1 MMRGVSQSMRL
12 KKYQKAS
19 LDTLKIYLE
28 TSRFQGA
35 KQAYDVVQ
43 TQRYGGEPFKPYQ
56 PLFMDSRLRGN
67 DGEVRGNDDAKT
79 LNDVPYV
86 CLRLPTGGGKTLLSA
101 HTIRLAGEHYL
112 ENEYPLT
119 LWLVPTNTIKL
130 QTLET
135 LKNPDH
141 ANRRVLDDCFDGKFR
156 VFDISDFRQIR
167 PQDIAGSAC
176 VIVSTFAALRVEDT
190 EGRKVYAHDENLEV
204 HFSKVPEH
212 LEGMERDKA
221 SEQIKYSFAN
231 LLRWHRPLV
240 IVDEAHNA
248 KSELSVDVLN
258 RIHAACVVEYT
269 ATPAKNSNII
279 HSVSAAELKAEDMIK
294 LPIIFSEHASWEQAV
309 IASIQS
315 RQKLEDIAVKDKDY
329 IRPIVLFQAE
339 NKGQDTTV
347 EVLEKYLVEN
357 EGIDRKQ
364 IAIATG
370 TQRELD
376 DIDLFDVNC
385 PIRYVI
391 TVQALKEGWD
401 CSFAY
406 VLCSVANTRSK
417 TAVEQLLGRV
427 LRMPY
432 AKRRAQEELN
442 KAYAHVSSKS
452 WPHAVSLL
460 HDRLVN
466 MGFEKQEAEEFIY
479 TQPSLDL
486 EAPQAEPFEVQLSA
500 EPDLSSLDLLEQG
513 CVRVEEVEEGFSL
526 KIAGDFTAA
535 LVTKL
540 AKAAKN
546 KKDKVEISLKGKIH
560 IQHQQANL
568 TPSQRGEVFSV
579 PQLCLQFDDG
589 VELAEVEI
597 CLDEQG
603 WSLLDYSTVFD
614 CNAFSVDEQADQY
627 IADIAGEKIKI
638 SLLGQAEQLQL
649 TGIKTDM
656 TELDLCCWLDKRLHQ
671 ADIKQEILLEFLR
684 RVVQKLVTREDL
696 DMPALVRGK
705 FILEKVL
712 RDRISKYRKEAFNK
726 GYQTCMFGPKAIA
739 TVEPSEFS
747 FSFEPDNYPAN
758 VLYEGAI
765 AFDKHYYP
773 RIAGM
778 NNEEVECAR
787 AIDRNPLVQTWVRNL
802 ERQTIHAFWLP
813 TSTDK
818 FYPDFVVKL
827 NDGRFL
833 VIEYKG
839 AHLKNDDSAE
849 KELIGKVWAEKSGNL
864 FLMAWEEHESRDVQ
878 QQINDVLANG

>member
-1 MMRGVSQSMRL
+1 MRL

-19 LDTLKIYLE
+19 LETLKQYLE
-28 TSRFQGA
+28 TSRFQGTQPA
-35 KQAYDVVQ
+35 YNLVQAE
-43 TQRYGGEPFKPYQ
+43 RYGGEHFKPYQ
-56 PLFMDSRLRGN
+56 PLSGL
-67 DGEVRGNDDAKT
+67 E
-79 LNDVPYV
+79 DVPYV

-101 HTIRLAGEHYL
+101 HTIRLAGESYI
-112 ENEYPLT
+112 EQEYPLT

-156 VFDISDFRQIR
+156 VFDIADFRQIR
-167 PQDIAGSAC
+167 PQDIIGSAC
-176 VIVSTFAALRVEDT
+176 VVVSTFAALRVDDT
-190 EGRKVYAHDENLEV
+190 EGRKVYAHDENLES
-204 HFSKVPEH
+204 HFNKVSPQ
-212 LEGMERDKA
+212 LEGMERD
-221 SEQIKYSFAN
+221 EQSNEIKFSFAN

-248 KSELSVDVLN
+248 KSDLSVEVLN
-258 RIHAACVVEYT
+258 RIHAACVIEYT

-279 HSVSAAELKAEDMIK
+279 HSVSAAELKAEEMIK
-294 LPIIFSEHASWEQAV
+294 LPIIFSEEKSWEQAV

-339 NKGQDTTV
+339 NKGQEITV
-347 EVLEKYLVEN
+347 EVLENYLVEN

-370 TQRELD
+370 NQRELD
-376 DIDLFDVNC
+376 NINLFDVNC

-432 AKRRAQEELN
+432 AKARSQDELN
-442 KAYAHVSSKS
+442 KAYAHVSSQS
-452 WPHAVSLL
+452 WPHAVSQL

-466 MGFEKQEAEEFIY
+466 MGFEQQEAEEYIY

-486 EAPQAEPFEVQLSA
+486 EDPKAKPFEVNLVA
-500 EPDLSSLDLLEQG
+500 EPDLSSLDLLETS
-513 CVRVEEVEEGFSL
+513 CVSVAQTDTGLFTLKVEGEFSES
-526 KIAGDFTAA
+526 

-540 AKAAKN
+540 AKATKN
-546 KKDKVEISLKGKIH
+546 KKDRTEISLNGKIH

-568 TPSQRGEVFSV
+568 TPSQRGEVFSL
-579 PQLCLQFDDG
+579 PQLCLQFEDG
-589 VELAEVEI
+589 VELAEIEI

-603 WSLLDYSTVFD
+603 WSLLDYSTALD
-614 CNAFSVDEQADQY
+614 SNAFSVDEQADQY
-627 IADIAGEKIKI
+627 IADISGQKIKI
-638 SLLGQAEQLQL
+638 KRLRQGDQLQL
-649 TGIKTDM
+649 DGIKTDL
-656 TELDLCCWLDKRLHQ
+656 TELDLCCWLDKKLHQ
-671 ADIKQEILLEFLR
+671 IDIKQEILLEFLR
-684 RVVQKLVTREDL
+684 QVVKNLLARADL
-696 DMPALVRGK
+696 DMPKLVRGK

-712 RDRISKYRKEAFNK
+712 HDKINSYRKEAFKK
-726 GYQTCMFGPKAIA
+726 GYQTCMFGAEAIA
-739 TVEPSEFS
+739 TVDPDEFS
-747 FSFEPDNYPAN
+747 FSFDPNNYPAN
-758 VLYEGAI
+758 VLYEGPI
-765 AFDKHYYP
+765 AFDNHYYP
-773 RIAGM
+773 RIAMM

-787 AIDRNPLVQTWVRNL
+787 AIDRNPLIQTWVRNL
-802 ERQTIHAFWLP
+802 ERQVSHAFWLP

-818 FYPDFVVKL
+818 FYPDFVAQL
-827 NDGRFL
+827 SDGRLF

-839 AHLKNDDSAE
+839 KHLDNDDSKE

-864 FLMAWEEHESRDVQ
+864 FLMAWKELNGRDVQ
-878 QQINDVLANG
+878 QQINDALVG

>member
-1 MMRGVSQSMRL
+1 MRL

-19 LDTLKIYLE
+19 LKTLRLFLE
-28 TSRFQGA
+28 TSRFQGT
-35 KQAYDVVQ
+35 KPAYNLVQ
-43 TQRYGGEPFKPYQ
+43 TERYGGEHFKPYQ
-56 PLFMDSRLRGN
+56 PLSGL
-67 DGEVRGNDDAKT
+67 E
-79 LNDVPYV
+79 DVPYA

-101 HTIRLAGEHYL
+101 HTIRLAGESYI
-112 ENEYPLT
+112 EQEYPLT

-156 VFDISDFRQIR
+156 VFDITDFRQIR

-176 VIVSTFAALRVEDT
+176 VVVSTFASLRVDDT
-190 EGRKVYAHDENLEV
+190 EGRKVYAHDENLES
-204 HFSKVPEH
+204 HFNKVPAH
-212 LEGMERDKA
+212 LEGMERD
-221 SEQIKYSFAN
+221 EQSKEIKFSFAN

-248 KSELSVDVLN
+248 KSDLSGEVLK
-258 RIHAACVVEYT
+258 RIHAACVIEYT

-279 HSVSAAELKAEDMIK
+279 HSVSAAELKAEEMIK
-294 LPIIFSEHASWEQAV
+294 LPIIFSEHDSWEQAV

-315 RQKLEDIAVKDKDY
+315 RQKLEEVALKDKDY
-329 IRPIVLFQAE
+329 IRPIILFQAE
-339 NKGQDTTV
+339 NKGQEITV
-347 EVLEKYLVEN
+347 EFLENYLVEN

-370 TQRELD
+370 NQRELD
-376 DIDLFDVNC
+376 NIDLFDVNC

-406 VLCSVANTRSK
+406 VLCSVANTKSK

-432 AKRRAQEELN
+432 AKARVQSELN
-442 KAYAHVSSKS
+442 KAYAHVSSQS
-452 WPHAVSLL
+452 WPHAVSQL

-466 MGFEKQEAEEFIY
+466 MGFEKQEAEEYIY

-486 EAPQAEPFEVQLSA
+486 QDPKAEPFEVNLVA
-500 EPDLSSLDLLEQG
+500 EPDLSSLDLFEKK
-513 CVRVEEVEEGFSL
+513 CVTVVQTTTGFFSL
-526 KIAGDFTAA
+526 KVEGDFTEA

-546 KKDKVEISLKGKIH
+546 KNDKSEISLKGKAY
-560 IQHQQANL
+560 IQQQEANL
-568 TPSQRGEVFSV
+568 SPAQRGEVFSL
-579 PQLCLQFDDG
+579 PQLCLQFEDG

-603 WSLLDYSTVFD
+603 WSLLDYSTVLD
-614 CNAFSVDEQADQY
+614 SNAFSVDEQADQY

-638 SLLGQAEQLQL
+638 KLLGQGEQLQL
-649 TGIKTDM
+649 AGMKTDL
-656 TELDLCCWLDKRLHQ
+656 TELDLCCWLDKKLHA

-684 RVVQKLVTREDL
+684 RIVKNLLARGDL
-696 DMPALVRGK
+696 DMPKLVRGK

-712 RDRISKYRKEAFNK
+712 RDKIHGYRAEALK
-726 GYQTCMFGPKAIA
+726 KDYQHCMFSKAAIA
-739 TVEPSEFS
+739 TVEPNEFS
-747 FSFEPDNYPAN
+747 FCFDPNNYPAN

-765 AFDKHYYP
+765 AFDKHYYQ
-773 RIAGM
+773 RIAIM
-778 NNEEVECAR
+778 NNEEVACAR
-787 AIDRNPLVQTWVRNL
+787 AIDRNPLVKMWVRNL
-802 ERQTIHAFWLP
+802 ERQVTHAFWLP

-818 FYPDFVVKL
+818 FYPDFVAQL
-827 NDGRFL
+827 SDGRLF

-839 AHLKNDDSAE
+839 AHLDNDDSHE

-864 FLMAWEEHESRDVQ
+864 FLMAWKELNGRDVY
-878 QQINDVLANG
+878 QQINQILLDKS

>member
-1 MMRGVSQSMRL
+1 MRL
-12 KKYQKAS
+12 KKYQKTS
-19 LDTLKIYLE
+19 LKTLRLFLE
-28 TSRFQGA
+28 TSRFQGVEP
-35 KQAYDVVQ
+35 AYKLVQ
-43 TQRYGGEPFKPYQ
+43 KERYGGNHFKPYQ
-56 PLFMDSRLRGN
+56 PLSSL
-67 DGEVRGNDDAKT
+67 E
-79 LNDVPYV
+79 DVPYA

-101 HTIRLAGEHYL
+101 HTIRLAGESYI
-112 ENEYPLT
+112 EQEFPLT
-119 LWLVPTNTIKL
+119 LWLVPTNIIKL

-141 ANRRVLDDCFDGKFR
+141 ANRKVLDDCFDGKFR
-156 VFDISDFRQIR
+156 VFDIADFRQIR

-176 VIVSTFAALRVEDT
+176 VVVSTFAALRVDDT
-190 EGRKVYAHDENLEV
+190 EGRKVYAHDENLES
-204 HFSKVPEH
+204 HFTKVPSY
-212 LEGMERDKA
+212 LEGMERD
-221 SEQIKYSFAN
+221 EQSGEIKFSFAN

-248 KSELSVDVLN
+248 KSDLSVAVLK
-258 RIHAACVVEYT
+258 RIHAACVIEYT

-279 HSVSAAELKAEDMIK
+279 HSVSAAELKAEEMIK
-294 LPIIFSEHASWEQAV
+294 LPIIFSEHDSWEQAV

-315 RQKLEDIAVKDKDY
+315 RQKLEEVAVKDKNY

-339 NKGQDTTV
+339 NKGQDITV
-347 EVLEKYLVEN
+347 EVLEHYLVEN

-376 DIDLFDVNC
+376 NINLFDVNC

-432 AKRRAQEELN
+432 AKKRAQDELN
-442 KAYAHVSSKS
+442 QAYAHVSSQS
-452 WPHAVSLL
+452 WPHAVSQL

-466 MGFEKQEAEEFIY
+466 MGFEKQEAEEYIY
-479 TQPSLDL
+479 TQPPLDL
-486 EAPQAEPFEVQLSA
+486 EDPKAEPFEVNLVA
-500 EPDLSSLDLLEQG
+500 EPDLSSLNLFENSCVTVEQTPTG
-513 CVRVEEVEEGFSL
+513 SFTLKVEGEFSES
-526 KIAGDFTAA
+526 

-540 AKAAKN
+540 AKAAKH
-546 KKDKVEISLKGKIH
+546 KKDKAEISLKGKIH

-568 TPSQRGEVFSV
+568 TPSQRGEVFLL
-579 PQLCLQFDDG
+579 PQLCLQFEDG
-589 VELAEVEI
+589 VELAEIEI

-603 WSLLDYSTVFD
+603 WNLLDYSTVLDKSSF
-614 CNAFSVDEQADQY
+614 AVDEQTDQY
-627 IADIAGEKIKI
+627 IFDISGEKITVKL
-638 SLLGQAEQLQL
+638 SGQGEQLQL
-649 TGIKTDM
+649 AGIKTDLSD
-656 TELDLCCWLDKRLHQ
+656 LDLCCWLDRKLHQ
-671 ADIKQEILLEFLR
+671 IDIKQEVLLEFLR
-684 RVVQKLVTREDL
+684 RIVKNLLARDDL
-696 DMPALVRGK
+696 DMPKLVRGK

-712 RDRISKYRKEAFNK
+712 REKVKKYRSEAFKK
-726 GYQTCMFGPKAIA
+726 GYQSCMFGIDAIA
-739 TVEPSEFS
+739 TVDPHEFS
-747 FSFEPDNYPAN
+747 FSFDPNNYPAN
-758 VLYEGAI
+758 VLYEGVI

-773 RIAGM
+773 RIAIM

-787 AIDRNPLVQTWVRNL
+787 AIDRNPLIKTWVRNL
-802 ERQTIHAFWLP
+802 ERQVSHAFWLP

-818 FYPDFVVKL
+818 FYPDFVAKL
-827 NDGRFL
+827 TDGRLF

-839 AHLKNDDSAE
+839 AHLANDDSKE

-864 FLMAWEEHESRDVQ
+864 FLMAWKEKDGRDVQ
-878 QQINDVLANG
+878 QQINDHISAS